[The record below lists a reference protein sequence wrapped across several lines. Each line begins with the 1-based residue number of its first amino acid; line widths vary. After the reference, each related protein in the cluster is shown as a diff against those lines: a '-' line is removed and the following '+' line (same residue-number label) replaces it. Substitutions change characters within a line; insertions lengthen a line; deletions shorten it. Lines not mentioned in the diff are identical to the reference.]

1 MSECPAHDR
10 TTYNEIGE
18 RSNYIKGQR
27 EAPGYWLHRDLDH
40 RGGLGMQVSFPRRS
54 MTEALSMM
62 QHFSETLPDVM
73 PRDFA
78 VLLIA
83 IGTALIAAF
92 AFFGFLLIS

>member
-1 MSECPAHDR
+1 
-10 TTYNEIGE
+10 
-18 RSNYIKGQR
+18 
-27 EAPGYWLHRDLDH
+27 
-40 RGGLGMQVSFPRRS
+40 MQVPFPRRS

-62 QHFSETLPDVM
+62 QHLSETLPDAM